1 MSDYRFIS
9 LSYDLYI
16 EGEDGKPALYERA
29 PKEKPFQFISGIG
42 YTLDLFEENVVSL
55 KPGDKFEFDIPCNE
69 AYGEYDEE
77 SVLELQKSIFLR
89 DGKFDDEHVREGYVI
104 PLSDGE
110 HTFNAIVIEIRDDIV
125 KVDLNHP
132 LAGENLT
139 FKGRII
145 ENRPATD
152 EEYRAATQPH
162 GCGGC
167 GGHCG
172 GCGHDCGEGGE
183 CDGKHECDG
192 EHECGCG
199 NCGK

>member
-1 MSDYRFIS
+1 MADNKYIS

-16 EGEDGKPALYERA
+16 KDENGNPALYERA

-42 YTLDLFEENVVSL
+42 YTLDLFEKNVADL
-55 KPGDKFEFDIPCNE
+55 KVGDSFDFEIPCNE

-89 DGKFDDEHVREGYVI
+89 DGKFDDEHVREGYII

-110 HTFNAIVIEIRDDIV
+110 HTFNALVTLITDDIV

-132 LAGENLT
+132 LAGEDLT

-145 ENRPATD
+145 ENRPATEQEV
-152 EEYRAATQPH
+152 EEATHPH

-167 GGHCG
+167 GGCG
-172 GCGHDCGEGGE
+172 S
-183 CDGKHECDG
+183 CDSCNDD
-192 EHECGCG
+192 HECGCG
-199 NCGK
+199 HCH